1 MLHAGALSVSGV
13 GDMVANLTV
22 LCDRDRA
29 HLTAVSNG
37 LHVTAIRLAQECSF
51 QTGLNQ
57 SNINSTVC
65 INYGIVINY
74 DVILIVTVA
83 IIIYSY
89 KYPVYIYIL
98 AL

>member
-1 MLHAGALSVSGV
+1 MLHAGWVLSVSGV

-37 LHVTAIRLAQECSF
+37 LHVSAIRLAQGCSF

-65 INYGIVINY
+65 IMMVVIK
-74 DVILIVTVA
+74 
-83 IIIYSY
+83 II
-89 KYPVYIYIL
+89 
-98 AL
+98 